1 MEQYYD
7 EPKIRQLNRP
17 ELYNSF
23 YWLNDINVPHPDSY
37 FVFGSNLKGVHGAG
51 AAKQAR
57 MDFGAQLGVGV
68 GYTGKS
74 YAIPTKDHKILPL
87 DLDTIGFY
95 IRDFVEETKRLRNH
109 FYVTPVGCG
118 LAGFKPDDIAPMFQ
132 GCVNCYFPYT
142 WKTFLW

>member
-95 IRDFVEETKRLRNH
+95 IRDFVEETKRLKKDSLIETQIEGKIKECEEEEKEH
-109 FYVTPVGCG
+109 
-118 LAGFKPDDIAPMFQ
+118 KEKD
-132 GCVNCYFPYT
+132 
-142 WKTFLW
+142 